1 MDAALWIELAVFVAL
16 LGFSGFFSSSQT
28 SLFSLSS
35 FQLDRMRSARHPRI
49 GLIER
54 LRSELRR
61 LIVTILLI
69 RPRGSS
75 LTLLRRSGNASKKRR
90 AGTRRSQ
97 VGTTAIRPSRSA

>member
-1 MDAALWIELAVFVAL
+1 MDAALWIELAVFVVL

-35 FQLDRMRSARHPRI
+35 FQLNRMRSAKHPRI

-54 LRSELRR
+54 LRSEPRR

-69 RPRGSS
+69 RPRGK
-75 LTLLRRSGNASKKRR
+75 ASKNRR

-97 VGTTAIRPSRSA
+97 VGTTAISPSRSA